1 MILTSNLKIISSKLH
16 QNLFDKNFSLYSYLY
31 TYCRSLLFETKKV
44 QLCAAF
50 RFQCRHDQMDFI
62 RGPLDPWRSKHGATR
77 KSVSLQR
84 RVISRFPGAT
94 LFPFVANNEPPV
106 RSISLGGLASFHDDL
121 KEKIQL
127 ASATR
132 SYSSQL
138 QSADKSETCMSCEK
152 EEHSSVTFD
161 SLVHHGGTSVARRDS
176 DLLPFHQTFHIL
188 TNESVLVNLEST

>member
-1 MILTSNLKIISSKLH
+1 MS
-16 QNLFDKNFSLYSYLY
+16 F
-31 TYCRSLLFETKKV
+31 
-44 QLCAAF
+44 
-50 RFQCRHDQMDFI
+50 
-62 RGPLDPWRSKHGATR
+62 
-77 KSVSLQR
+77 QR

-106 RSISLGGLASFHDDL
+106 RSISLGGLASFHDHL

-152 EEHSSVTFD
+152 EHSSVTFD
-161 SLVHHGGTSVARRDS
+161 SLVHHGGTSVARRNS
-176 DLLPFHQTFHIL
+176 DLLPFHETFHIL
-188 TNESVLVNLEST
+188 TNESVVTNLEST